1 MPHNLSS
8 PSGDTLLARA
18 VGDLPSDL
26 TVHIGDNG
34 TPSRRH
40 TRLGP
45 SSRRRTT
52 WSTCSSGTPC
62 SAPPQRRCT
71 PPMTPPPAAHASPD
85 DRLALVKA
93 RASLLLTLVG
103 ACGRLHSCHAHLQ

>member
-18 VGDLPSDL
+18 VGDLPSEL

-34 TPSRRH
+34 TRAVGTLAWTVEQTLDH
-40 TRLGP
+40 LVA
-45 SSRRRTT
+45 
-52 WSTCSSGTPC
+52 CSSGTPC

-71 PPMTPPPAAHASPD
+71 PRFTPPPPSMPVGTTAS
-85 DRLALVKA
+85 RSS
-93 RASLLLTLVG
+93 RRERR
-103 ACGRLHSCHAHLQ
+103 CC